1 MVDFSNL
8 PSPEEYQDWRSWA
21 AIVVGNLRAQQA
33 NPQVVNLGLYIW
45 DSSKPRNGLPPAVD
59 GDQIRVKKD
68 GKIYLGVYD
77 NDSGWILYS
86 PQG

>member
-1 MVDFSNL
+1 MADFSNL

-21 AIVVGNLRAQQA
+21 AIVVGNLRARQA

-45 DSSKPRNGLPPAVD
+45 DAGKPRNGLPPAVD

>member
-1 MVDFSNL
+1 MMDFSNL

-21 AIVVGNLRAQQA
+21 AIVVK
-33 NPQVVNLGLYIW
+33 LGLDIW
-45 DSSKPRNGLPPAVD
+45 DAGKPRNGLPPAVD

-77 NDSGWILYS
+77 DDSGWVLYS